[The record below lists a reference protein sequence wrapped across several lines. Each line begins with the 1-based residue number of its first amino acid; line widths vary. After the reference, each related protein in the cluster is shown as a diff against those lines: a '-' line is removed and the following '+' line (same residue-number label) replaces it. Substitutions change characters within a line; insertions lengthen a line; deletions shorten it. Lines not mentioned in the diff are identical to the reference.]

1 MNIKKV
7 IALSILILANI
18 VMLAKPVV
26 CYYQHTNQTPAA
38 ECAAKQKNDCCKH
51 NKQDNSP
58 DKNTPQKDFGT
69 HKCVLK
75 NLFLQENSNKI
86 PKLVANDFNT
96 ITGNIPD
103 CQTALTTDLT
113 GLSFRQKP
121 YIPIF
126 YADFVSHS
134 IGLRAPPAC

>member
-7 IALSILILANI
+7 IALSIILLANTI
-18 VMLAKPVV
+18 MLAKPAV
-26 CYYQHTNQTPAA
+26 CYYLRTNQTPAT

-58 DKNTPQKDFGT
+58 GKNNTPKDFGT

-86 PKLVANDFNT
+86 PKLIANDFNT

-103 CQTALTTDLT
+103 CQTTQTTDLT
-113 GLSFRQKP
+113 GLPFRQKP

-126 YADFVSHS
+126 YDDFVSHS